1 MTTQSS
7 GNLFR
12 HFAVLFEGGSL
23 TGLGEGQLL
32 ERFLDHRDDVAF
44 AELIAR
50 HGPMVLDVC
59 RRWLDDPRDV
69 EDAFQATFLILVRKA
84 GSLRDRTALSSWLYG
99 VSLRVARRARSHAAR
114 RRSRERPMASDPAQT
129 RSAATKEAS
138 REVRAI
144 LDEELARLPE
154 SQRTAIVLC
163 LVEGLTHEEAARSLG
178 WPLGTVKSRLAAA
191 RKKLV
196 RRLTRRGLAPG
207 GIAIGTAFGEF
218 RCEAALP
225 TDLARRTLNTV
236 LYLVAETSIE
246 GGAVSASIASLV
258 RGVIGAMAMTRLKS
272 IAIVLAALGTV
283 VWAAPA
289 FLSARQDPPPSQPG
303 SSPTSKATSPTSPA
317 LLIDRYGDSLPPG
330 ASLRL
335 GTVRFRQD
343 RMIDRITYSPD
354 GKFVVTDL
362 GEKALQVWGAQ
373 DGRKLR
379 RLDVG
384 IENFRDFRFSPDGKI
399 IAAVGFQFE
408 PEKRLTVYR
417 VTFVDFASG
426 RQLAKGESDQRGDV
440 WRLSFSPDGKI
451 VATSGEEGFRLWN
464 IATGERLLEVPLK
477 RTIRRSIGF
486 SPDPASHLLAFT
498 DDSAVCLWDL
508 ASKKEVRRLS
518 HDKDDDV
525 TCFAFSFDGSRV
537 ASAGRVEG
545 EVRVWKVDDGRLLH
559 RFKSQALNPQA
570 NSIPALSFSPD
581 GTALAATLQTGNLLL
596 WDLRT
601 GRESQP
607 FPTCTL
613 ADGPLAFSP
622 DGRTIA
628 TSGGRRVL
636 HLWDRTTGKDRLAT
650 PEAHEDIVGALLFL
664 GGGKTLVSGSDDRT
678 VRIWDLTGSPGRGTH
693 QRMVLRHQ
701 GWVRTMAVSPDEKT
715 LVTGTSYPGE
725 NSVYLWDLTTGD
737 KRWTIPSPGDGIYPI
752 AVQFSSRGDA
762 VTAGWSDG
770 TVRSWDV
777 VSHRVTSATR
787 PEAAEGA
794 GMNFPGN
801 FAQTG
806 VLSRDGTKLGT
817 IGKASGVRITDLA
830 KSPRAVT
837 SPSGDAM
844 AVSPDGKT
852 VAIAARGRAKEIK
865 LADGRTR
872 SDGTRADSTIS
883 WVDSES
889 GHERREIVIPESY
902 VNSLAFSPDGQLLAA
917 GTSFQWERGVIHIY
931 RLRDKKAVQ
940 TIATPC
946 RPTSGLAFTPDG
958 KGLVAGMSDTSI
970 LIWDLHFNLK

>member
-1 MTTQSS
+1 MKTQTS
-7 GNLFR
+7 GNLSR

-32 ERFLDHRDDVAF
+32 ERFLAHRDDVAF

-59 RRWLDDPRDV
+59 RRWLDDPHDV

-114 RRSRERPMASDPAQT
+114 RRSRERPMAFDLAQ
-129 RSAATKEAS
+129 RCSAATKEAS

-154 SQRTAIVLC
+154 SQRTAVVLC

-196 RRLTRRGLAPG
+196 KRLTRRGLAPG
-207 GIAIGTAFGEF
+207 GIAIGTAFGEL
-218 RCEAALP
+218 RCEAAVP
-225 TDLARRTLNTV
+225 TDLARRTLNTA
-236 LYLVAETSIE
+236 LYFVTETSIE
-246 GGAVSASIASLV
+246 GGAVPASIASLV

-289 FLSARQDPPPSQPG
+289 FLVARQDPPLSQPR
-303 SSPTSKATSPTSPA
+303 SSPTSKATSPTSSA
-317 LLIDRYGDSLPPG
+317 LLIDRYGDPLPPG

-335 GTVRFRQD
+335 GTVRFRRD
-343 RMIDRITYSPD
+343 GTINRIVYSPD

-362 GEKALQVWGAQ
+362 AEKFLQVWDAQ
-373 DGRKLR
+373 DGRMLR

-384 IENFRDFRFSPDGKI
+384 IENFCDFRFSPDGKT
-399 IAAVGFQFE
+399 IAAVGSQLE
-408 PEKRLTVYR
+408 PEKRLPVYR
-417 VTFVDFASG
+417 VTFVDFATG
-426 RQLAKGESDQRGDV
+426 RQLAKSEWHQQRDV
-440 WRLSFSPDGKI
+440 WRLAFSPDGKT
-451 VATSGEEGFRLWN
+451 VATSGAEGFRLWN
-464 IATGERLLEVPLK
+464 IATCEQLLEVLLK
-477 RTIRRSIGF
+477 HTIDRSIDF

-498 DDSAVCLWDL
+498 DDAAVCLWDL
-508 ASKKEVRRLS
+508 GSKKVVRRLN
-518 HDKDDDV
+518 HDENEYV
-525 TCFAFSFDGSRV
+525 TCFAFSFDGTRV
-537 ASAGRVEG
+537 ASAGRIG
-545 EVRVWKVDDGRLLH
+545 EVRLWKVDDGSLLH
-559 RFKSQALNPQA
+559 RFKSQALKPRA
-570 NSIPALSFSPD
+570 HYIPALSFSPD
-581 GTALAATLQTGNLLL
+581 GTALAATFQTGNLVL
-596 WDLRT
+596 WDMMT

-613 ADGPLAFSP
+613 VYGPLAFSP
-622 DGRTIA
+622 DGQTIA
-628 TSGGRRVL
+628 TRGGTSVL

-650 PEAHEDIVGALLFL
+650 PDAHEDIVGALLFL
-664 GGGKTLVSGSDDRT
+664 DGGKTLVSGSDDRT

-701 GWVRTMAVSPDEKT
+701 GWVRTMAVSPDEKM

-725 NSVYLWDLTTGD
+725 DSVYLWDLTTGD
-737 KRWTIPSPGDGIYPI
+737 KRWTIPSRGAGIHPV
-752 AVQFSSRGDA
+752 AVQFSLRGDA

-777 VSHRVTSATR
+777 VSRRETSASQ
-787 PEAAEGA
+787 PAPAEGA
-794 GMNFPGN
+794 GKDFPGN
-801 FAQTG
+801 SVHTG
-806 VLSRDGTKLGT
+806 VLSPDGKKMGT
-817 IGKASGVRITDLA
+817 IGKAGVRITDLA
-830 KSPRAVT
+830 NSPRAVT
-837 SPSGDAM
+837 SQSGNAM

-852 VAIAARGRAKEIK
+852 VVIAARGRAKQIT

-889 GHERREIVIPESY
+889 GQERREIVIPESY
-902 VNSLAFSPDGQLLAA
+902 VNSLAFSPDGHFVAA

-931 RLRDKKAVQ
+931 RLRDKKEVQ
-940 TIATPC
+940 TIPTPC
-946 RPTSGLAFTPDG
+946 RPTLGLAFTPDG
-958 KGLVAGMSDTSI
+958 KQLVAGMSDTSI
-970 LIWDLHFNLK
+970 LIWDLHFDLK